1 MKKLILL
8 FLALATL
15 AVADDT
21 ATSAGAGNVR
31 LDQRRATSPYDRLVR
46 NIAGPDNEGK
56 ALGFDEDAVLD
67 AISLWE
73 MTPSEN
79 KEALKVL
86 RINAAGTAL
95 EWGDGGGGS
104 GSGNVE
110 GPASAINNNFA
121 VFDGTTGE
129 ILKDGGTSVTGL
141 LASAAA
147 AASALYQPLDADL
160 TAIAALTTT
169 AFGRSLLDDA
179 NAAAGRTTLGLTIG
193 TDVQAYSAQTSL
205 LGSSIGLSEMGS
217 LGASTIIGRYTAS
230 TGAPEAITV
239 GPQFSLS
246 GGTISLAN
254 EYQLYHDRLDQLAD
268 GALDFQIALDAGY
281 TLGGPPVAPLP
292 AIVGTEM
299 DLTRY
304 GETYAATSDATLTFS
319 DTGTTGQIYQL
330 NIDADSTARTT
341 TFPSAFSVN
350 ANQDVT
356 FVTTPANGNT
366 FLTFRRE
373 ASRWIVFGDPPTTS
387 GTGSYILQTSP
398 VIIAPSFTGTPTL
411 EDGSMWTF
419 NPNGTNAGINV
430 GSVAGDPSAVT
441 NGSIW
446 YDSTAN
452 ELTARINGVNVAL
465 GAGGGGGGLASTD
478 IDTSAELRAI
488 LTDETGTGA
497 AVFAASPTFT
507 GTVTMDVLN
516 VTTLAASALEFEGS
530 TADAF
535 ETILAVTDP
544 TADRTWTFPDATD
557 TVVGNAT
564 AATLLSKTFV
574 APALGT
580 PASGVATNITGL
592 PLTTGVTGILPVA
605 NGGTGTAT
613 PALVQ
618 GTNVTITGTWPNQTI
633 NATGGGG
640 SGLGYVMYTMPAS
653 AFSWADS
660 TTYYYGS
667 NPAAVSTDAS
677 AKFEVPKAGTITRVH
692 YRVQWSTA
700 ATSETMTAAIRWN
713 DSSDVGSVSLDFSGT
728 SPMRATNSSV
738 SQAVSAG
745 DFLSL
750 KITTPAWATN
760 PTSAQIIATIY
771 IE

>member
-1 MKKLILL
+1 MKKLLIL

-31 LDQRRATSPYDRLVR
+31 LDQRRATTPYDRLVR
-46 NIAGPDNEGK
+46 NISGIGNEGN
-56 ALGFDEDAVLD
+56 AIGFDEDGILG
-67 AISLWE
+67 AITLWE
-73 MTPSEN
+73 MTPSTN

-86 RINAAGTAL
+86 RINAAGDAL
-95 EWGDGGGGS
+95 EWADGGGGS

-110 GPASAINNNFA
+110 GPASSINNNFA
-121 VFDGTTGE
+121 VFNGTTGE
-129 ILKDGGTSVTGL
+129 IVKDGGTSVAGL

-147 AASALYQPLDADL
+147 AAAAAHQPLDADL

-179 NAAAGRTTLGLTIG
+179 NAAAAQTTLGLVIG
-193 TDVQAYSAQTSL
+193 TNVQAYSAQTSL
-205 LGSSIGLSEMGS
+205 LGASIALSEMGD
-217 LGASTIIGRYTAS
+217 LAASTIIGRYTAS
-230 TGAPEAITV
+230 TGVPEAITV

-254 EYQLYHDRLDQLAD
+254 EYQLYHDRLDQVAD

-292 AIVGTEM
+292 AMVGEEM
-299 DLTRY
+299 DLTKY
-304 GETYAATSDATLTFS
+304 GETYSATSDATLTFS
-319 DTGTTGQIYQL
+319 DTGTTGQIYVL

-350 ANQDVT
+350 ANDTVT

-373 ASRWIVFGDPPTTS
+373 ASRWVVFGDPPTTS
-387 GTGSYILQTSP
+387 GSGSYLLQTSP
-398 VIIAPSFTGTPTL
+398 VIAAPSFTGSPTL
-411 EDGSMWTF
+411 EDGALWTF

-430 GSVAGDPSAVT
+430 GSVAGDPSAAT

-465 GAGGGGGGLASTD
+465 GAGGGGGDLTATD

-530 TADAF
+530 SADAN
-535 ETILAVTDP
+535 ETVLAVTNP

-557 TVVGNAT
+557 TVVGLTAT
-564 AATLLSKTFV
+564 QTLTNKTFV

-580 PASGVATNITGL
+580 PSSGVLTNATGL
-592 PLTTGVTGILPVA
+592 PLSTGVTGNLPVA
-605 NGGTGTAT
+605 NLNSGTSASASTFWRGDGTWAT
-613 PALVQ
+613 PS
-618 GTNVTITGTWPNQTI
+618 
-633 NATGGGG
+633 GGGG
-640 SGLGYVMYTMPAS
+640 GGLGYVMYTMPAS

-660 TTYYYGS
+660 STYYYGS
-667 NPAAVSTDAS
+667 NPAAVATDAA
-677 AKFEVPKAGTITRVH
+677 AKFEVPATGTITRIHV
-692 YRVQWSTA
+692 RCQWSTT
-700 ATSETMTAAIRWN
+700 ATSETATVALRLN
-713 DSSDVGSVSLDFSGT
+713 DTTDFGSINLDFSGT

-738 SQAVSAG
+738 SQAVTAG
-745 DFLSL
+745 DYLSL
-750 KITTPAWATN
+750 KLTTPAWATN
-760 PTSAQIIATIY
+760 PTSAQIVCTIY